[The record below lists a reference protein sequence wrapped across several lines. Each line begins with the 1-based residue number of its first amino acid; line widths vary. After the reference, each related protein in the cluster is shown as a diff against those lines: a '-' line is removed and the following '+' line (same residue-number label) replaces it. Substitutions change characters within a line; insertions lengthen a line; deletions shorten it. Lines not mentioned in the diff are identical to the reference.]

1 MRPPRSASRV
11 ALALALLAAATAS
24 LRAQDSTGGT
34 LPPHARV
41 LHVLGDSTLWPE
53 GIDADPRDGAVYV
66 ASVRQGTVV
75 RVAPDGSERVLHLD
89 GPGRAGA
96 ALGVR
101 VDAARGALWVTTSG
115 MPQRAGFVPGDSAVA
130 ALLRIDP
137 RSGRV
142 VRRWDILVAPGGHV
156 LGDLAVGPRGDVFLT
171 DSRHPVLYRLRPGA
185 DTLEATTHPLFRS
198 LQGLAPSPDGRFLYL
213 ADYSRGILRV
223 SLGDGVVVRVA
234 DAPGASSRGCDGI
247 VLHRGAIVAVQNGAS
262 PARIVR
268 FALAPSGDSITSA
281 HVLLRDPALA
291 PEPTIGTMLG
301 DDFVFVA
308 NSQWEEY
315 DDAGLLR
322 PGARLERP
330 RVGAVRVQDDPT

>member
-1 MRPPRSASRV
+1 MRPLRFARATAR
-11 ALALALLAAATAS
+11 ALAILATPVGSLHAQSPRDGAVAS
-24 LRAQDSTGGT
+24 A
-34 LPPHARV
+34 PRV

-53 GIDADPRDGAVYV
+53 GIDADPRTGALYV
-66 ASVRQGTVV
+66 ASVRRGIVV
-75 RVAPDGSERVLHLD
+75 RVSPGGAERVLPHD
-89 GPGRAGA
+89 GPGRVGA
-96 ALGVR
+96 VLGVR
-101 VDAARGALWVTTSG
+101 ADTVHDALWATTSG
-115 MPQRAGFVPGDSAVA
+115 MPQRDGFVAGDSAIA
-130 ALLRIDP
+130 ALLRVDP

-142 VRRWDILVAPGGHV
+142 VRRWDLPVAPGGHV
-156 LGDLAVGPRGDVFLT
+156 LGDLAIGPRGDVFVT

-185 DTLEATTHPLFRS
+185 DMLEVIQHPLFRS
-198 LQGLAPSPDGRFLYL
+198 LQGMAATPDGRFLYV

-223 SLGDGVVVRVA
+223 SLEDGAVARVA
-234 DAPGASSRGCDGI
+234 DAPGAGSRGCDGI

-268 FALAPSGDSITSA
+268 FALGAAGDSITSA

-301 DDFVFVA
+301 DEFVFVA

-315 DDAGLLR
+315 DDDGRLR

-330 RVGAVRVQDDPT
+330 RLAAVQLGRDER